1 VSSNNTELLAHLS
14 KGVNGHVNL
23 LIRVRCGQLCS
34 DPSLAFGHNW
44 IAEPNHI
51 DTLLHQ
57 RLGHLS
63 SQARITQHH
72 RRDRARVVTRHREA
86 SGFDSFSEAS
96 DIRAKFDLQSV

>member
-1 VSSNNTELLAHLS
+1 MLSNNTKLLAHLS
-14 KGVNGHVNL
+14 KGVNSHIDL
-23 LIRVRCGQLCS
+23 LIRMCCGQLSS
-34 DPSLAFGHNW
+34 DPSLTFGHNR
-44 IAEPNHI
+44 IAEPDHI
-51 DTLLHQ
+51 DTLFHQ